1 MYIQTSAPIGAW
13 EVKLE
18 IMTDRPTHRPTDR
31 HTDMRGYREV
41 SLPVRYTL
49 KNTSLIQKNGVI
61 IIFLKSL
68 CPFFFNEQLL
78 EILDDAILCCYFCA

>member
-41 SLPVRYTL
+41 SLPVRYS
-49 KNTSLIQKNGVI
+49 KKHQFNTKKWCHNYLS
-61 IIFLKSL
+61 
-68 CPFFFNEQLL
+68 
-78 EILDDAILCCYFCA
+78 

>member
-1 MYIQTSAPIGAW
+1 MLHMYIPTSAPIGAW

-41 SLPVRYTL
+41 SLPVRYT
-49 KNTSLIQKNGVI
+49 
-61 IIFLKSL
+61 
-68 CPFFFNEQLL
+68 
-78 EILDDAILCCYFCA
+78 